1 MWPSLGP
8 VSTEAFRLPLL
19 PAMICPSF
27 IPVPA
32 SLAYHVSVLASLV
45 MSALAPLQGRQQVFP
60 PDSFPSYHPPQKE
73 KHWPSP
79 FPFILFNNP

>member
-8 VSTEAFRLPLL
+8 VSTEALRLPLL

-27 IPVPA
+27 IPVSA

-60 PDSFPSYHPPQKE
+60 PDLSPSYPRKKG

-79 FPFILFNNP
+79 FPFILFNSP